1 MLHKTFDK
9 LESTQEKLKECF
21 RDLDEPSP
29 VLVSTQNQ
37 TKGRGRMG
45 KDWHF
50 CKDSLAFSFSLSP
63 SEVLTLSSIE
73 IGILI
78 AKFFKQMFHQT
89 LFLKWPNDLLSADG
103 KKCGGILIETLNQ
116 KNLAVGVGINLGP
129 TSKDVDDENFKMPM
143 SFLSIVKSEGE
154 IVQITVPEK
163 IYTYI
168 LENRLPTNE
177 IFSLWNTF
185 CFHKNHNVLMQ
196 NGEKKIKGKFL
207 GIGKSGEAIIES
219 NGKRN
224 LFFSGSLTLI

>member
-21 RDLDEPSP
+21 RDLDEPTP

-50 CKDSLAFSFSLSP
+50 CKDSLAFSFSLPP

-78 AKFFKQMFHQT
+78 VKFFKQTFHQT

-129 TSKDVDDENFKMPM
+129 SSEKVDDENFKMPM
-143 SFLSIVKSEGE
+143 SFLSILNSEGE
-154 IVQITVPEK
+154 KIQITIPEK

-168 LENRLPTNE
+168 LANRLSTNE
-177 IFSLWNTF
+177 IYSLWDTF
-185 CFHKNHNVLMQ
+185 CFHKKHFVLLE
-196 NGEKKIKGKFL
+196 NGNQKVRGTFL
-207 GIGKSGEAIIES
+207 GIGKSGEAIIETD
-219 NGKRN
+219 GKRA

>member
-9 LESTQEKLKECF
+9 LESTQETLKECF
-21 RDLDEPSP
+21 RDLDEPTP

-73 IGILI
+73 VGILI
-78 AKFFKQMFHQT
+78 AKFFKQTFQQT

-103 KKCGGILIETLNQ
+103 KKCGGILIETLTQ
-116 KNLAVGVGINLGP
+116 KILAVGVGINLGP
-129 TSKDVDDENFKMPM
+129 SSEMIDEANFKMPM
-143 SFLSIVKSEGE
+143 SFLSILNSEGE
-154 IVQITVPEK
+154 KIQITVPEK

-168 LENRLPTNE
+168 LANRLSTNE
-177 IFSLWNTF
+177 IYSLWDKF
-185 CFHKNHNVLMQ
+185 CFHKNHIVLLE
-196 NGEKKIKGKFL
+196 NGNQKIRGKFL
-207 GIGKSGEAIIES
+207 GIGKSGEAIIET
-219 NGKRN
+219 NGTKSI
-224 LFFSGSLTLI
+224 FFSGSLTLI